1 MTTFSYIVLEPNGK
15 ETKGSITSENREA
28 AVAALKEGGRT
39 LVSLAEAGA
48 LSKDVKVSLFDKKPS
63 ARDMAVFCR
72 QFVSIVSA
80 GVPVIEALNMLQ
92 EQTQNKKLRA
102 AIDSCRM
109 DIEKGSSL
117 SDAMRKHRDVFS
129 DMFITLVDAGEASGS
144 LDVSFSRMA
153 VQFEKDAKLRGT
165 IKRASIYPIVVVCVT
180 IAVICVLLAFVI
192 PQFTSMF
199 GDMGIELPKITLFVI
214 GASNFVR
221 YKWYILLVIIL
232 AIVYGIKYGKRT
244 PGGAHFFGKID
255 LKAPIFGNLHVK
267 TACARM
273 ARTMS
278 TLLASGISMIDA
290 LEITAETMDN
300 IFFREAMLRAK
311 EDVSMGQPLSETLER
326 SKQFPP
332 LVYHMLSVGEETGD
346 IDGMLTKLAD
356 YYDEE
361 VEMATAQ
368 VMAAIEP
375 MIIIVLAAVVGTV
388 IFAVLMPMM
397 SMYSALD
404 NL

>member
-1 MTTFSYIVLEPNGK
+1 MTTFSYIVLEPSGK
-15 ETKGSITSENREA
+15 ETKGTVTSENRET
-28 AVAALKEGGRT
+28 AVASLREGGRT
-39 LVSLAEAGA
+39 IVSISEAGA
-48 LSKDVKVSLFDKKPS
+48 LSKDVKLSLFDKKPS

-102 AIDSCRM
+102 AADGCRM

-117 SDAMRKHRDVFS
+117 ADAMRKHSEIFS
-129 DMFITLVDAGEASGS
+129 DMFITMVDAGEASGS
-144 LDVSFSRMA
+144 LDVSFERMA
-153 VQFEKDAKLRGT
+153 TQFEKDAKLKGT

-180 IAVICVLLAFVI
+180 IIVVCILLMFVI

-199 GDMGIELPKITLFVI
+199 EDMGTELPGITKFVI
-214 GASNFVR
+214 AASNFVKT
-221 YKWYILLVIIL
+221 KWFVIL
-232 AIVYGIKYGKRT
+232 IVVAGAVFGVKYAKKT

-255 LKAPIFGNLHVK
+255 LKAPIFGNLHIK

-273 ARTMS
+273 SRTMS
-278 TLLASGISMIDA
+278 TLLAAGIPMMDA
-290 LEITAETMDN
+290 IEITSRTMDN
-300 IFFREAMLRAK
+300 IYFREAMSQARD
-311 EDVSMGQPLSETLER
+311 DVAMGQPLSETLQR
-326 SKQFPP
+326 SGQFPP
-332 LVYHMLSVGEETGD
+332 LVYHMLNIGEETGD

-375 MIIIVLAAVVGTV
+375 MIIILLAGIVGTV
-388 IFAVLMPMM
+388 VFAVIMPMM

-404 NL
+404 SM

>member
-1 MTTFSYIVLEPNGK
+1 MTTYAYIVLEPSGK
-15 ETKGSITSENREA
+15 ETKGSINSENRET
-28 AVAALKEGGRT
+28 AVTALKEGGRT
-39 LVSLAEAGA
+39 IVSLTEAGA
-48 LSKDVKVSLFDKKPS
+48 LSKEVKVNLFDKKPS

-102 AIDSCRM
+102 AIDDCRM
-109 DIEKGSSL
+109 NIEKGSSL
-117 SDAMRKHRDVFS
+117 ADSMRKHRDVFS

-144 LDVSFSRMA
+144 LDVSFSRMGT
-153 VQFEKDAKLRGT
+153 QFEKDSKLRGT

-180 IAVICVLLAFVI
+180 ILVICVLLMFVI
-192 PQFTSMF
+192 PQFTGMF
-199 GDMGIELPKITLFVI
+199 EDLGTSLPGVTLFVI
-214 GASNFVR
+214 ACSNFVKT
-221 YKWYILLVIIL
+221 KWYVLLIIVL
-232 AIVYGIKYGKRT
+232 GAVYGIKYAKKT

-255 LKAPIFGNLHVK
+255 LKAPIFGNLHIK

-290 LEITAETMDN
+290 LDITSETMDN
-300 IFFREAMLRAK
+300 IFFREAMQQAK

-332 LVYHMLSVGEETGD
+332 LVYHMLHVGEETGD

-361 VEMATAQ
+361 VEMATGQ

-375 MIIIVLAAVVGTV
+375 MIIIVLAVVVGTV
-388 IFAVLMPMM
+388 VFAVLMPMM

-404 NL
+404 SM

>member
-1 MTTFSYIVLEPNGK
+1 LTTFSYIVLEPNGK

-48 LSKDVKVSLFDKKPS
+48 LSKDVKVSLFNKKPS

-117 SDAMRKHRDVFS
+117 ADAMRKHRDVFS

-165 IKRASIYPIVVVCVT
+165 IKRASIYPIVVLCVT
-180 IAVICVLLAFVI
+180 IGVIALLLAFVI

-199 GDMGIELPKITLFVI
+199 GDMGIQLPKITLFVI
-214 GASNFVR
+214 GASELRQIQMV
-221 YKWYILLVIIL
+221 YSLIIIVV
-232 AIVYGIKYGKRT
+232 AIVYGIKYGKKT

-255 LKAPIFGNLHVK
+255 LKAP
-267 TACARM
+267 
-273 ARTMS
+273 S
-278 TLLASGISMIDA
+278 S
-290 LEITAETMDN
+290 
-300 IFFREAMLRAK
+300 
-311 EDVSMGQPLSETLER
+311 
-326 SKQFPP
+326 
-332 LVYHMLSVGEETGD
+332 
-346 IDGMLTKLAD
+346 
-356 YYDEE
+356 
-361 VEMATAQ
+361 ATC
-368 VMAAIEP
+368 I
-375 MIIIVLAAVVGTV
+375 
-388 IFAVLMPMM
+388 
-397 SMYSALD
+397 
-404 NL
+404 